1 MKQFN
6 HADVVKAKGN
16 SLSLDDLKAL
26 ILPITTEYPI
36 TKITLFGSRANG
48 TNKEDSDVDL
58 IMEFCDAISLL
69 TLAQIK
75 YELEDILGVSVD
87 VIHGPIR
94 DTDLIEVGK
103 VVELYA
109 A

>member
-16 SLSLDDLKAL
+16 SLSLDDMKAL

-58 IMEFCDAISLL
+58 IME
-69 TLAQIK
+69 
-75 YELEDILGVSVD
+75 
-87 VIHGPIR
+87 
-94 DTDLIEVGK
+94 
-103 VVELYA
+103 LYA